1 VSALYSREVEEL
13 RRDKS
18 PEEIKARIAAL
29 EGKKEKSSYEMK
41 LLARFYWAD
50 DRFLEAG
57 KMYEEAVSAAEQNNS
72 LNGIADSISEELNE
86 LKATG
91 MYSDEAASLPL
102 EQPAVQKQPMPAF
115 VKPLIIGF
123 SAFAVVM
130 IAAVV
135 VLIMML
141 GKSGAA
147 TPVLPSE
154 SSAPAA
160 DSSQLSAQEATSV
173 QKAAAEPATEA
184 ATASAVTKESLE
196 LVCSDIYNWE
206 QEQYNKTLSK
216 MMFGE
221 EYYVMFNSFEVYKP
235 ETFGFIRYTI
245 KDESYINEKYEKEVC
260 LAVFYLNGK
269 GDEKNPPDRHECY
282 LAVQV
287 EFDQGKARIVNPKEP
302 TRYDAPKLNELY
314 DKLDAQYSIYN
325 KELTEF

>member
-1 VSALYSREVEEL
+1 
-13 RRDKS
+13 
-18 PEEIKARIAAL
+18 
-29 EGKKEKSSYEMK
+29 MK

-50 DRFLEAG
+50 EKFLEAG

-206 QEQYNKTLSK
+206 QEQYNKTLSE

-221 EYYVMFNSFEVYKP
+221 EYHVMFNSFEVYKP

-245 KDESYINEKYEKEVC
+245 FDYCTCEKCKTKFKLSVYE
-260 LAVFYLNGK
+260 AMIRRQRFNGTI
-269 GDEKNPPDRHECY
+269 ECPNCG
-282 LAVQV
+282 A
-287 EFDQGKARIVNPKEP
+287 
-302 TRYDAPKLNELY
+302 
-314 DKLDAQYSIYN
+314 
-325 KELTEF
+325 